1 MGRTSDLLNE
11 ISHRVQHFEDD
22 LEAMLMND
30 DESLLGKEKEEA
42 PAVKTA
48 DPGQKSS
55 SPAVQPPADDHRV
68 VPAGETPVSK
78 EEIPARSEPVESEI
92 KTTDEAD
99 SSPAAPGSET
109 KETESEA
116 AAEPSPE
123 EEPSAEAETGSVR
136 PAVETTP
143 AAPWNLSNSEIWPK
157 SVILAR
163 AKQAEKNVR
172 EWISI
177 YDRKFEQLEFAFN
190 FIAGNNRVHVVNES
204 GDIPEELWFIGDLHG
219 DILALDSALSYIDS
233 HSISPTIVFLGDL
246 FDRFEY
252 GIEVIMRVI
261 SLIRERPGKIL
272 LIAGNHDDGLYFKED
287 RFFSKVIPAEFADF
301 LNTHDEY
308 KEFGKWLI
316 DFCEQL
322 PRALFLPDG
331 LFVAHGGCLSF
342 NMDSFSHV
350 IDSVRSLEELE
361 KPEHLR
367 TFIWNRLIPN
377 QNDKSEDEVGKNDLI
392 HFMQA
397 MEKLTGI
404 PVKRM
409 LRGHDHCRESRHQ
422 FFDHYYPEAPVLTL
436 TTMSAWYLGTEDS
449 APELMNVMRKAPV
462 TTPAIARFR
471 YDELPEVIT
480 LDIPRSV
487 VEQFH
492 RLEELTGK

>member
-1 MGRTSDLLNE
+1 MGRISDLLNE
-11 ISHRVQHFEDD
+11 ISHSVQHFEDD
-22 LEAMLMND
+22 LEMLMND
-30 DESLLGKEKEEA
+30 DKSLLGEKKKEEA

-48 DPGQKSS
+48 DPGQESS
-55 SPAVQPPADDHRV
+55 SPSVPPPANDQGT
-68 VPAGETPVSK
+68 VPAGETAGSK
-78 EEIPARSEPVESEI
+78 EETPVRPEPA
-92 KTTDEAD
+92 EAD
-99 SSPAAPGSET
+99 MKKTGEADPSPAAPGCET
-109 KETESEA
+109 KEPETA
-116 AAEPSPE
+116 VKPSPE
-123 EEPSAEAETGSVR
+123 EKPSAEAEPESVR
-136 PAVETTP
+136 PALETTP
-143 AAPWNLSNSEIWPK
+143 TSAPWNKSNSEIWPK

-190 FIAGNNRVHVVNES
+190 FIAGSNRVHVVNES
-204 GDIPEELWFIGDLHG
+204 REIPEELWFIGDLHG

-287 RFFSKVIPAEFADF
+287 RFFSKVKPAEFVDF
-301 LNTHDEY
+301 LNTHNEY

-342 NMDSFSHV
+342 SMDSFSHT
-350 IDSVRSLEELE
+350 IDSVKTLEELE

-367 TFIWNRLIPN
+367 TFIWNRIIPD
-377 QNDKSEDEVGKNDLI
+377 QNDKSESEVGKNDLI

-397 MEKLTGI
+397 MSKLTGI

-422 FFDHYYPEAPVLTL
+422 FFDYYYPEAPVLTL

-449 APELMNVMRKAPV
+449 APELMRVMRKAPI

-487 VEQFH
+487 IEQFH
-492 RLEELTGK
+492 RLEELSGK